1 MNSFKKNILAATVL
15 ISLTTVNVNRAS
27 AQMGEFGIRFMP
39 TISSLA
45 LKTSTGGAVSGKASI
60 GFGAGVLLGFN
71 FSQNVGLH
79 AEVIYNTLSQK
90 YTDTGMD
97 RTITLRYV
105 NIPLLLSLNTGISKP
120 VNLNVVVGPQIGLSV
135 GSKLSS
141 TTASDANT
149 TQAVLAVKK
158 GDLGFAYGLGLDFG
172 MNATGSIRFA
182 LGYRGVIGLV
192 DISDNSKTTTTDSFY
207 VLDKTHVKTYS
218 GYAGI
223 TFLF

>member
-1 MNSFKKNILAATVL
+1 MKSFKQKLVAGTMLASVIMLSAKT
-15 ISLTTVNVNRAS
+15 SS
-27 AQMGEFGIRFMP
+27 AQHGEFGLRFMP
-39 TISSLA
+39 TFSSLA
-45 LKTSTGGAVSGKASI
+45 LKTADGGSVTGKATL
-60 GFGAGVLLGFN
+60 GFGVGALLGFN
-71 FSQNVGLH
+71 FNQHIGVQ

-90 YTDTGMD
+90 YTEAGMD

-105 NIPLLLSLNTGISKP
+105 NIPLLLSLNTGISKA

-135 GSKLSS
+135 GSKFSS
-141 TTASDANT
+141 SSSNDATT
-149 TQAVLAVKK
+149 TQAILSVKK
-158 GDLGFAYGLGLDFG
+158 SDVGFAYGIGLDFG
-172 MNATGSIRFA
+172 MNAAGTIRFA

-192 DISDNSKTTTTDSFY
+192 DISDNSKSTTTNSYY